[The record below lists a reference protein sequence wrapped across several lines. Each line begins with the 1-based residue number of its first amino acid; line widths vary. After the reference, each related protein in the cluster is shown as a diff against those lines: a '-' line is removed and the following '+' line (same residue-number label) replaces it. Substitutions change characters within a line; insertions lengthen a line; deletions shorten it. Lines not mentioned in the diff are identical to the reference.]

1 MEEKRDMRFLR
12 GQNGFLMIEALIAVV
27 IISVAL
33 GAIGIMFIQSTRA
46 NTSSVEIT
54 TATALAQKQMEL
66 LKGLPVSYWNALTP
80 LPQPL
85 PWQDSANPSM
95 PITLNNVAFTVNTVA
110 AASATDANMVQVSVT
125 VSWRGQS
132 IRLLSLFSKVDLKS

>member
-12 GQNGFLMIEALIAVV
+12 RQNGFLMIEALIAVV

-33 GAIGIMFIQSTRA
+33 VAIGSMFIQSTRA

-132 IRLLSLFSKVDLKS
+132 IRVLSLFSKVDLKS

>member
-12 GQNGFLMIEALIAVV
+12 RQNGFLMIEALIAVV

-33 GAIGIMFIQSTRA
+33 VAIGSMFIQSTRA

>member
-33 GAIGIMFIQSTRA
+33 VAIGSMFIQSTRA

>member
-1 MEEKRDMRFLR
+1 MRFLR
-12 GQNGFLMIEALIAVV
+12 RQNGFLMIEALIAVV

-33 GAIGIMFIQSTRA
+33 VAIGSMFIQSTRA